1 MTSTPR
7 APKQWKLTKDETINS
22 FESWRQN
29 LLYSFSQEKI
39 FAPFLETTW
48 QKKTATNPH
57 RGLQDDG
64 SSVPEAKRL
73 TATQKNTHLELL
85 LGQIANFCPI
95 VSRSSIIKNS
105 VSLNDVWQKIRLH
118 YGFQSTGAHFLDLS
132 NIHLSPDERPEDLY
146 QRLMA
151 LFEDNLLTVGGAI
164 SHQGETISTDE
175 DLTPTLE
182 NTIVFLWLQLINPG
196 LPQLVKQKYGS
207 ELRNKSLASLKPE
220 ISQALSS
227 LLDELRS
234 IEDSK
239 AMRVGNT
246 LSPRQSPFPG
256 TGYARPRRYVSCI
269 LCKTAGRPH
278 TTHSLVDCRFVPQR
292 DRRLLASSRL
302 VCDDPEEC
310 DPIDYSASEEVCDLL
325 VGPTPTQPTAP
336 SAQRVRIVQSP
347 VLSTFYESHPVPL
360 TLDMG
365 ATSNMIRESSAR
377 LFGFPITPASQMARQ
392 ADGVTPM
399 DVTGEVHCTLTRGDK
414 SFELDALV
422 VRQLDVDILAGN
434 PFMVRNDIAV
444 RPAHRKIIIGG
455 SDVVHYGMTS
465 RHIPQPTARRTQAFL
480 LRCPEHTVVFPG
492 EYIQLDT
499 PIESDPDAVR
509 ALEPRLD
516 SPSNLHLKPAS
527 AWPRLQNI
535 SSVDHAVRVP
545 NTTNSP
551 ILLKKGEQ
559 LCQIRPIVNADS
571 MVSCATSA
579 TSPAPSSQRARKP
592 FSKNVTVDPG
602 HYLPDTIRNQFH
614 SLHLEYDDVFNP
626 AVSKYNGASGKIEAF
641 VNIGP
646 TLPPQRKGRLPQ
658 YNRSTLEE
666 LQDKFDELESAGV
679 FAKPEQVNVQVEYLN
694 TSFLVKKPNGGS
706 RLVTAFGEVAQY
718 CKPQPSLMPN
728 VDSVLRDIGKWNY
741 LIITDLLKS
750 FYQIPLAHSSMKF
763 CGVATPFKGIRV
775 YTRSA
780 MGMPGSETC
789 LEELMSRVLGE
800 LIQEGC
806 VAKIA
811 DDLYVG
817 GISFEDAL
825 QNWQRVLEALKRNN
839 LRLSTSKTIVCPRTA
854 TILGW
859 IWSNGTLQASP
870 HKLATL
876 SSVAPPSTVQGLRSF
891 VGSYKVL
898 SRVLPRYA
906 DLLDPLDQ
914 AIAGKESREK
924 IIWTDDLTLAFQT
937 AQKALR
943 NHKSISIPRPSDSLW
958 IVTDGSVKNRGIAAT
973 MYIHRN
979 GKLLL
984 AGFFNAKLR
993 KHQVTW
999 LPCEIEALAIGAA
1012 IKHFSPYIILSPHTT
1027 QLLTDS
1033 RPCVQA
1039 YDKLKRGEF
1048 STSSRVTTFLSTVSR
1063 YLVHV
1068 RHIAGIDNLPSDFT
1082 SRNPIECRNSSCQ
1095 ICKFI
1100 AELEDSVVRTTT
1112 VDAVLEGSVHMPFT
1126 SRAAWQATQQ
1136 DCSDL
1141 RRTHAHLSQGT
1152 RPSKKETNLRDIKR
1166 YLKDVIIAA
1175 DGLLVV
1181 RDSQPFQPIR
1191 ERIVVPRS
1199 VLSGLLTALH
1209 IRFHH
1214 PSKYQTKRL
1223 FNRYF
1228 FAFDTDKAIETLTSS
1243 CHHCQSLKAIP
1254 RHLQPQ
1260 SSSDPP
1266 ATIGVSFAADIV
1278 KRYRQLILVL
1288 RETVS
1293 SYTLTSLIESEKRE
1307 HLRDGLLI
1315 LSVGLRSLC
1324 DHGVTI
1330 RVDPAPGFSALHND
1344 KDLLSHGI
1352 KLELG
1357 HAKNPNKNPV
1367 AERAVEELGL
1377 ELLNIS
1383 PEGGPISRVT
1393 LALATANLNSR
1404 IRRDGL
1410 SACELWTQRDQLT
1423 GEQLPIVDRQVILN
1437 QHRSRLQNHPSSSV
1451 SKAGGK
1457 PRLPHPTVSVGTLV
1471 FLVCDKSK
1479 LAAREKYLI
1488 VGLTDSN
1495 TCQLRKFTSSQFRSK
1510 VYTVPISQCFPVS
1523 PTMLAQD
1530 PQGPIRGLNE
1540 PPDSDSDD
1548 DPDPLDPTSETTL
1561 PTPPPIPDAI
1571 TPRQPDPEAPSP
1583 TAPEQPRRSTRPV
1596 RPPSWR
1602 TSDYVYD

>member
-1 MTSTPR
+1 MTSH
-7 APKQWKLTKDETINS
+7 WHS
-22 FESWRQN
+22 RQ
-29 LLYSFSQEKI
+29 
-39 FAPFLETTW
+39 
-48 QKKTATNPH
+48 
-57 RGLQDDG
+57 
-64 SSVPEAKRL
+64 
-73 TATQKNTHLELL
+73 
-85 LGQIANFCPI
+85 
-95 VSRSSIIKNS
+95 
-105 VSLNDVWQKIRLH
+105 
-118 YGFQSTGAHFLDLS
+118 
-132 NIHLSPDERPEDLY
+132 
-146 QRLMA
+146 
-151 LFEDNLLTVGGAI
+151 
-164 SHQGETISTDE
+164 
-175 DLTPTLE
+175 
-182 NTIVFLWLQLINPG
+182 
-196 LPQLVKQKYGS
+196 
-207 ELRNKSLASLKPE
+207 
-220 ISQALSS
+220 
-227 LLDELRS
+227 
-234 IEDSK
+234 
-239 AMRVGNT
+239 
-246 LSPRQSPFPG
+246 
-256 TGYARPRRYVSCI
+256 
-269 LCKTAGRPH
+269 
-278 TTHSLVDCRFVPQR
+278 
-292 DRRLLASSRL
+292 
-302 VCDDPEEC
+302 
-310 DPIDYSASEEVCDLL
+310 
-325 VGPTPTQPTAP
+325 
-336 SAQRVRIVQSP
+336 
-347 VLSTFYESHPVPL
+347 
-360 TLDMG
+360 
-365 ATSNMIRESSAR
+365 
-377 LFGFPITPASQMARQ
+377 
-392 ADGVTPM
+392 
-399 DVTGEVHCTLTRGDK
+399 
-414 SFELDALV
+414 
-422 VRQLDVDILAGN
+422 
-434 PFMVRNDIAV
+434 
-444 RPAHRKIIIGG
+444 
-455 SDVVHYGMTS
+455 
-465 RHIPQPTARRTQAFL
+465 
-480 LRCPEHTVVFPG
+480 
-492 EYIQLDT
+492 
-499 PIESDPDAVR
+499 
-509 ALEPRLD
+509 
-516 SPSNLHLKPAS
+516 
-527 AWPRLQNI
+527 
-535 SSVDHAVRVP
+535 
-545 NTTNSP
+545 
-551 ILLKKGEQ
+551 
-559 LCQIRPIVNADS
+559 
-571 MVSCATSA
+571 
-579 TSPAPSSQRARKP
+579 
-592 FSKNVTVDPG
+592 
-602 HYLPDTIRNQFH
+602 
-614 SLHLEYDDVFNP
+614 
-626 AVSKYNGASGKIEAF
+626 
-641 VNIGP
+641 
-646 TLPPQRKGRLPQ
+646 
-658 YNRSTLEE
+658 
-666 LQDKFDELESAGV
+666 
-679 FAKPEQVNVQVEYLN
+679 
-694 TSFLVKKPNGGS
+694 
-706 RLVTAFGEVAQY
+706 
-718 CKPQPSLMPN
+718 
-728 VDSVLRDIGKWNY
+728 
-741 LIITDLLKS
+741 
-750 FYQIPLAHSSMKF
+750 HSS
-763 CGVATPFKGIRV
+763 
-775 YTRSA
+775 
-780 MGMPGSETC
+780 
-789 LEELMSRVLGE
+789 
-800 LIQEGC
+800 
-806 VAKIA
+806 
-811 DDLYVG
+811 
-817 GISFEDAL
+817 
-825 QNWQRVLEALKRNN
+825 
-839 LRLSTSKTIVCPRTA
+839 
-854 TILGW
+854 
-859 IWSNGTLQASP
+859 
-870 HKLATL
+870 
-876 SSVAPPSTVQGLRSF
+876 
-891 VGSYKVL
+891 
-898 SRVLPRYA
+898 
-906 DLLDPLDQ
+906 
-914 AIAGKESREK
+914 
-924 IIWTDDLTLAFQT
+924 
-937 AQKALR
+937 KALR

-984 AGFFNAKLR
+984 AGFFNAKLQ

-1012 IKHFSPYIILSPHTT
+1012 IKHFSPYIIQSPHTT

-1068 RHIAGIDNLPSDFT
+1068 RHIAGIDNLPSDFA
-1082 SRNPIECRNSSCQ
+1082 SRNPIECRNPSCQ

-1100 AELEDSVVRTTT
+1100 AKLEDSVVRTTN

-1152 RPSKKETNLRDIKR
+1152 HPSKKETNLRDIKR

-1228 FAFDTDKAIETLTSS
+1228 FALDTNKAIETLTSS

-1260 SSSDPP
+1260 SSSDPL

-1288 RETVS
+1288 QETVS
-1293 SYTLTSLIESEKRE
+1293 SYTLTSLIESEKHE

-1367 AERAVEELGL
+1367 AERAVEELSL

-1457 PRLPHPTVSVGTLV
+1457 PHLPHPTVSVGTLV

-1548 DPDPLDPTSETTL
+1548 DLDPLDPTSETTL

-1571 TPRQPDPEAPSP
+1571 APRQPDPEAPLP

>member
-29 LLYSFSQEKI
+29 LLYGFSQEKI

-151 LFEDNLLTVGGAI
+151 FFEDNLLTVGGGI

-325 VGPTPTQPTAP
+325 VSPTPAQPTAP

-360 TLDMG
+360 TLDTG
-365 ATSNMIRESSAR
+365 ATSNI
-377 LFGFPITPASQMARQ
+377 
-392 ADGVTPM
+392 
-399 DVTGEVHCTLTRGDK
+399 
-414 SFELDALV
+414 
-422 VRQLDVDILAGN
+422 
-434 PFMVRNDIAV
+434 
-444 RPAHRKIIIGG
+444 
-455 SDVVHYGMTS
+455 
-465 RHIPQPTARRTQAFL
+465 
-480 LRCPEHTVVFPG
+480 
-492 EYIQLDT
+492 
-499 PIESDPDAVR
+499 
-509 ALEPRLD
+509 
-516 SPSNLHLKPAS
+516 
-527 AWPRLQNI
+527 
-535 SSVDHAVRVP
+535 
-545 NTTNSP
+545 
-551 ILLKKGEQ
+551 
-559 LCQIRPIVNADS
+559 
-571 MVSCATSA
+571 
-579 TSPAPSSQRARKP
+579 
-592 FSKNVTVDPG
+592 
-602 HYLPDTIRNQFH
+602 
-614 SLHLEYDDVFNP
+614 
-626 AVSKYNGASGKIEAF
+626 
-641 VNIGP
+641 
-646 TLPPQRKGRLPQ
+646 
-658 YNRSTLEE
+658 
-666 LQDKFDELESAGV
+666 
-679 FAKPEQVNVQVEYLN
+679 
-694 TSFLVKKPNGGS
+694 
-706 RLVTAFGEVAQY
+706 
-718 CKPQPSLMPN
+718 
-728 VDSVLRDIGKWNY
+728 
-741 LIITDLLKS
+741 
-750 FYQIPLAHSSMKF
+750 
-763 CGVATPFKGIRV
+763 IRV

-789 LEELMSRVLGE
+789 LEELMSRVLGD

-839 LRLSTSKTIVCPRTA
+839 LRLSASKTIVCPRTA

-859 IWSNGTLQASP
+859 IWSKGTLQASP

-914 AIAGKESREK
+914 ATAEKESREK

-1012 IKHFSPYIILSPHTT
+1012 IKHFSPYIVQSPHTT

-1068 RHIAGIDNLPSDFT
+1068 RHIAGIDNLPSDFA

-1112 VDAVLEGSVHMPFT
+1112 VDAVPEGSVHMPFT
-1126 SRAAWQATQQ
+1126 SCAAWQATQQ

-1141 RRTHAHLSQGT
+1141 RRTHAHLSQST

-1228 FAFDTDKAIETLTSS
+1228 FALDTDKAIETLTSF

-1357 HAKNPNKNPV
+1357 HAKNPNKNPA

-1410 SACELWTQRDQLT
+1410 SACELWTQHDQLT

-1437 QHRSRLQNHPSSSV
+1437 QHRSHLQNHPSSSV
-1451 SKAGGK
+1451 SKASGK

-1548 DPDPLDPTSETTL
+1548 DPDPLDLTSETTL

-1571 TPRQPDPEAPSP
+1571 APRQPDPEVPLP

>member
-1 MTSTPR
+1 MTSTPQ

-29 LLYSFSQEKI
+29 LLYGFSQEKI

-132 NIHLSPDERPEDLY
+132 NIHLSPDERPEDSY

-151 LFEDNLLTVGGAI
+151 FFEDNLLTVGWGI
-164 SHQGETISTDE
+164 SHQGGTISTDE

-239 AMRVGNT
+239 AMHVGNT
-246 LSPRQSPFPG
+246 LSSRQSPFPG
-256 TGYARPRRYVSCI
+256 TGYARPLRYVSCI

-310 DPIDYSASEEVCDLL
+310 DPIDYSASEEVCDL
-325 VGPTPTQPTAP
+325 VVSPTPAQPTAP

-360 TLDMG
+360 TLDTG
-365 ATSNMIRESSAR
+365 TTSNMIRESSAR

-480 LRCPEHTVVFPG
+480 LRCPECTVVFPG

-499 PIESDPDAVR
+499 PIESDPDAVW

-527 AWPRLQNI
+527 AWPRPQNI

-571 MVSCATSA
+571 MVSCATPA
-579 TSPAPSSQRARKP
+579 TSPTPSSQRARKP

-602 HYLPDTIRNQFH
+602 HCLPDTIRNQFH

-626 AVSKYNGASGKIEAF
+626 AVSKYNGASGKIETF

-741 LIITDLLKS
+741 LI
-750 FYQIPLAHSSMKF
+750 
-763 CGVATPFKGIRV
+763 
-775 YTRSA
+775 
-780 MGMPGSETC
+780 
-789 LEELMSRVLGE
+789 
-800 LIQEGC
+800 
-806 VAKIA
+806 
-811 DDLYVG
+811 
-817 GISFEDAL
+817 
-825 QNWQRVLEALKRNN
+825 
-839 LRLSTSKTIVCPRTA
+839 
-854 TILGW
+854 
-859 IWSNGTLQASP
+859 
-870 HKLATL
+870 
-876 SSVAPPSTVQGLRSF
+876 
-891 VGSYKVL
+891 
-898 SRVLPRYA
+898 
-906 DLLDPLDQ
+906 
-914 AIAGKESREK
+914 
-924 IIWTDDLTLAFQT
+924 
-937 AQKALR
+937 
-943 NHKSISIPRPSDSLW
+943 
-958 IVTDGSVKNRGIAAT
+958 
-973 MYIHRN
+973 
-979 GKLLL
+979 
-984 AGFFNAKLR
+984 
-993 KHQVTW
+993 
-999 LPCEIEALAIGAA
+999 
-1012 IKHFSPYIILSPHTT
+1012 
-1027 QLLTDS
+1027 
-1033 RPCVQA
+1033 
-1039 YDKLKRGEF
+1039 
-1048 STSSRVTTFLSTVSR
+1048 VTTFLSTVSR

-1068 RHIAGIDNLPSDFT
+1068 RHIAGIDNLPSDFA

-1199 VLSGLLTALH
+1199 VLSGLLTSLH

-1228 FAFDTDKAIETLTSS
+1228 FALDTDKAIETLTSS

-1266 ATIGVSFAADIV
+1266 AIIGVSFAADIV
-1278 KRYRQLILVL
+1278 KGYHQLILVL

-1423 GEQLPIVDRQVILN
+1423 GEQLPIVDCQVILN

-1488 VGLTDSN
+1488 V
-1495 TCQLRKFTSSQFRSK
+1495 
-1510 VYTVPISQCFPVS
+1510 
-1523 PTMLAQD
+1523 
-1530 PQGPIRGLNE
+1530 
-1540 PPDSDSDD
+1540 
-1548 DPDPLDPTSETTL
+1548 
-1561 PTPPPIPDAI
+1561 
-1571 TPRQPDPEAPSP
+1571 
-1583 TAPEQPRRSTRPV
+1583 
-1596 RPPSWR
+1596 
-1602 TSDYVYD
+1602 

>member
-1 MTSTPR
+1 
-7 APKQWKLTKDETINS
+7 
-22 FESWRQN
+22 
-29 LLYSFSQEKI
+29 
-39 FAPFLETTW
+39 
-48 QKKTATNPH
+48 
-57 RGLQDDG
+57 
-64 SSVPEAKRL
+64 
-73 TATQKNTHLELL
+73 
-85 LGQIANFCPI
+85 
-95 VSRSSIIKNS
+95 
-105 VSLNDVWQKIRLH
+105 
-118 YGFQSTGAHFLDLS
+118 
-132 NIHLSPDERPEDLY
+132 
-146 QRLMA
+146 
-151 LFEDNLLTVGGAI
+151 
-164 SHQGETISTDE
+164 
-175 DLTPTLE
+175 
-182 NTIVFLWLQLINPG
+182 
-196 LPQLVKQKYGS
+196 
-207 ELRNKSLASLKPE
+207 
-220 ISQALSS
+220 
-227 LLDELRS
+227 
-234 IEDSK
+234 
-239 AMRVGNT
+239 
-246 LSPRQSPFPG
+246 
-256 TGYARPRRYVSCI
+256 
-269 LCKTAGRPH
+269 
-278 TTHSLVDCRFVPQR
+278 
-292 DRRLLASSRL
+292 
-302 VCDDPEEC
+302 
-310 DPIDYSASEEVCDLL
+310 
-325 VGPTPTQPTAP
+325 
-336 SAQRVRIVQSP
+336 
-347 VLSTFYESHPVPL
+347 
-360 TLDMG
+360 
-365 ATSNMIRESSAR
+365 
-377 LFGFPITPASQMARQ
+377 
-392 ADGVTPM
+392 
-399 DVTGEVHCTLTRGDK
+399 
-414 SFELDALV
+414 
-422 VRQLDVDILAGN
+422 
-434 PFMVRNDIAV
+434 
-444 RPAHRKIIIGG
+444 
-455 SDVVHYGMTS
+455 
-465 RHIPQPTARRTQAFL
+465 
-480 LRCPEHTVVFPG
+480 
-492 EYIQLDT
+492 
-499 PIESDPDAVR
+499 
-509 ALEPRLD
+509 
-516 SPSNLHLKPAS
+516 
-527 AWPRLQNI
+527 
-535 SSVDHAVRVP
+535 
-545 NTTNSP
+545 
-551 ILLKKGEQ
+551 
-559 LCQIRPIVNADS
+559 
-571 MVSCATSA
+571 MVSCATQA
-579 TSPAPSSQRARKP
+579 TSPARSSQRAREP
-592 FSKNVTVDPG
+592 FSKNVTVDPS
-602 HYLPDTIRNQFH
+602 HCLLDTIRNQFH

-679 FAKPEQVNVQVEYLN
+679 FAKPEQVNVQVKYLN

-839 LRLSTSKTIVCPRTA
+839 LRLSASKTIVCPRTA

-891 VGSYKVL
+891 VRSYKVL

-914 AIAGKESREK
+914 ATAGKESREK

-943 NHKSISIPRPSDSLW
+943 NHKSISILRPSD
-958 IVTDGSVKNRGIAAT
+958 
-973 MYIHRN
+973 
-979 GKLLL
+979 
-984 AGFFNAKLR
+984 
-993 KHQVTW
+993 
-999 LPCEIEALAIGAA
+999 P
-1012 IKHFSPYIILSPHTT
+1012 
-1027 QLLTDS
+1027 
-1033 RPCVQA
+1033 
-1039 YDKLKRGEF
+1039 
-1048 STSSRVTTFLSTVSR
+1048 
-1063 YLVHV
+1063 
-1068 RHIAGIDNLPSDFT
+1068 PS
-1082 SRNPIECRNSSCQ
+1082 
-1095 ICKFI
+1095 
-1100 AELEDSVVRTTT
+1100 
-1112 VDAVLEGSVHMPFT
+1112 
-1126 SRAAWQATQQ
+1126 
-1136 DCSDL
+1136 
-1141 RRTHAHLSQGT
+1141 
-1152 RPSKKETNLRDIKR
+1152 
-1166 YLKDVIIAA
+1166 
-1175 DGLLVV
+1175 
-1181 RDSQPFQPIR
+1181 
-1191 ERIVVPRS
+1191 
-1199 VLSGLLTALH
+1199 
-1209 IRFHH
+1209 
-1214 PSKYQTKRL
+1214 
-1223 FNRYF
+1223 
-1228 FAFDTDKAIETLTSS
+1228 
-1243 CHHCQSLKAIP
+1243 
-1254 RHLQPQ
+1254 
-1260 SSSDPP
+1260 
-1266 ATIGVSFAADIV
+1266 TIGVSFAADIV
-1278 KRYRQLILVL
+1278 KRYRQLILIL

-1307 HLRDGLLI
+1307 DLRDGLLI

-1344 KDLLSHGI
+1344 KDLLSHCI

-1367 AERAVEELGL
+1367 AEHAVEELGL

-1393 LALATANLNSR
+1393 LTLATANLNSR
-1404 IRRDGL
+1404 IRRDSL

-1495 TCQLRKFTSSQFRSK
+1495 TCQLPKLTSSQFRSK
-1510 VYTVPISQCFPVS
+1510 VYSVPISQCFSVS

-1571 TPRQPDPEAPSP
+1571 APRQPDPEAPLP
-1583 TAPEQPRRSTRPV
+1583 TVPEQPRRSTRPV